1 MKNDIT
7 VVEQLP
13 QGSNIFFKEP
23 SDGQAYAN
31 KLEKAIISVTGK
43 FEVIKEVS
51 KRFKRIVVELKTGE
65 TSLTRKLKPLK
76 SFAELQSRV
85 EAWNPDFK
93 CVLTIPNTCEIIG
106 SQEELIFAYED
117 VSSESDILTLELKL
131 YAKSEKRKFD
141 CLEEPECQGINHSG
155 KWMPS
160 EEVLFKAGVQQC
172 GWGNWKRIAEVVN
185 TRTMDQIKAFSK
197 TQAGKSVKIE
207 LNFIPTQ
214 SKLADGLFEA
224 SNSVSRVLENQEN
237 TVFGKNDEK

>member
-1 MKNDIT
+1 MTNDIT

-23 SDGQAYAN
+23 SDGQANAN

-93 CVLTIPNTCEIIG
+93 CVLTIPNTGEIIG

-141 CLEEPECQGINHSG
+141 CLEEPEQY
-155 KWMPS
+155 
-160 EEVLFKAGVQQC
+160 
-172 GWGNWKRIAEVVN
+172 GWGNWKRISKGIN
-185 TRTMDQIKAFSK
+185 TLPMDQIKETPAR
-197 TQAGKSVKIE
+197 KSVKTK
-207 LNFIPTQ
+207 LNLMPIL
-214 SKLADGLFEA
+214 SKLADGLFEV
-224 SNSVSRVLENQEN
+224 SKNVSRVLE
-237 TVFGKNDEK
+237 KDCIWRK